1 MRRATALPASTRRL
15 LQRGRPVLQ
24 LAGVT
29 YIGLGLSVLSAPML
43 ATALGAGGRGQ
54 LAAAFAVIHVLSL
67 VAFVGL
73 PRGIAVQDHRDEA
86 ASRSAI
92 VLVGAVGLLSA
103 SACFLAADVLAGGDA
118 WVAGAIRLSSV
129 VLALAGLYQIGV
141 ERLLV
146 GSRLGVYNLTRACN
160 VVLPSLGYIV
170 AFLAGALTLELAFAI
185 TLAGQVLASLVGVAA
200 SIGAIRRSG
209 RRPAPWRFSLSMW
222 SSTVVDGVAWR
233 LDQVLLAMLAA
244 PATLGVYAVASTLAS
259 ASGGLTQAIN
269 AVLYGRFAATDDAAL
284 QMHRSRV
291 LSLVSSALASAAL
304 ITAIA
309 LWQEALLGP
318 TFDGLLA
325 PLVLLCAAQA
335 LNDQW
340 QLQVYRQAA
349 SQAHAGITAPS
360 WIGLAAFAAAAA
372 AFALTGSLDATT
384 TALAVLTG
392 AVTRVGVRL
401 LSDSLADRTPA
412 EPREPAHDP
421 IL

>member
-1 MRRATALPASTRRL
+1 MQRVTTLPAHARRL
-15 LQRGRPVLQ
+15 LDRGRPVVR

-29 YIGLGLSVLSAPML
+29 YAGLGLSVLSAPML

-54 LAAAFAVIHVLSL
+54 LAAAFAVIHVLGL

-73 PRGIAVQDHRDEA
+73 PRGIAVQDHREES

-92 VLVGAVGLLSA
+92 VLVGVVGLLSA

-129 VLALAGLYQIGV
+129 VLALAGLYQLGV
-141 ERLLV
+141 ERMLV
-146 GSRLGVYNLTRACN
+146 GSRLGAYNLARVCN

-185 TLAGQVLASLVGVAA
+185 TLTGQVLASLVGIAG
-200 SIGAIRRSG
+200 SLGAIRRAE

-233 LDQVLLAMLAA
+233 MDQVLLAMLASS
-244 PATLGVYAVASTLAS
+244 ATLGVYAVASTLAS

-269 AVLYGRFAATDDAAL
+269 AVLYGRFAADEAL
-284 QMHRSRV
+284 RMRHGRL
-291 LSLVSSALASAAL
+291 LSLISSALASMTL

-318 TFDGLLA
+318 TFDGLLP
-325 PLVLLCAAQA
+325 PLALLCLAQA

-360 WIGLAAFAAAAA
+360 WIGLAAFATVAAALA
-372 AFALTGSLDATT
+372 VTGRLDATT
-384 TALAVLTG
+384 MALAVLSG
-392 AVTRVGVRL
+392 AATRVGVRL
-401 LSDSLADRTPA
+401 VGGAISGRARPA
-412 EPREPAHDP
+412 ANAPAHGP
-421 IL
+421 IH

>member
-1 MRRATALPASTRRL
+1 MSRETARPATAALVRRARPA
-15 LQRGRPVLQ
+15 LQ
-24 LAGVT
+24 LASVT
-29 YIGLGLSVLSAPML
+29 YVGLALSVVSAPML
-43 ATALGAGGRGQ
+43 ATALGASGRGQ

-86 ASRSAI
+86 ASRPAI
-92 VLVGAVGLLSA
+92 VLVGVAGLLSA
-103 SACFLAADVLAGGDA
+103 SACFLAADVLAGGDP
-118 WVAGAIRLSSV
+118 WVADAIRLSSV
-129 VLALAGLYQIGV
+129 VLALAGLYQLGV
-141 ERLLV
+141 ERLLL
-146 GSRLGVYNLTRACN
+146 SARLGAYNLARACN

-185 TLAGQVLASLVGVAA
+185 TLTGQLLAALVGVAA
-200 SIGAIRRSG
+200 SIGAIRRAE

-233 LDQVLLAMLAA
+233 LDQVLLAMLASS
-244 PATLGVYAVASTLAS
+244 ATLGVYAVASTLAS

-269 AVLYGRFAATDDAAL
+269 AVLYGRFAADEVL
-284 QMHRSRV
+284 RMRRSRL

-349 SQAHAGITAPS
+349 SQAHAGISLPS
-360 WIGLAAFAAAAA
+360 WLGLAAFAAVAAA
-372 AFALTGSLDATT
+372 LAVSGTLDATT
-384 TALAVLTG
+384 MALAVLTG
-392 AVTRVGVRL
+392 AATRVGVRL
-401 LSDSLADRTPA
+401 LDDVVSRPQPSPS
-412 EPREPAHDP
+412 EPAHDP
-421 IL
+421 IV

>member
-1 MRRATALPASTRRL
+1 MQRVTTLPAHTRRL

-29 YIGLGLSVLSAPML
+29 YVGLGLSVLSAPML

-54 LAAAFAVIHVLSL
+54 PAAAFAVIHVLSL

-73 PRGIAVQDHRDEA
+73 PRGVAVQDHREEA

-92 VLVGAVGLLSA
+92 VLVGVVGLLSA

-129 VLALAGLYQIGV
+129 VLALAGLYQLGV
-141 ERLLV
+141 ERLLL
-146 GSRLGVYNLTRACN
+146 GSRHGAYNLARACN

-185 TLAGQVLASLVGVAA
+185 TLVGQVLAALVGVA
-200 SIGAIRRSG
+200 SSLGAIRRAE

-233 LDQVLLAMLAA
+233 LDQVLLAMLANS
-244 PATLGVYAVASTLAS
+244 ATLGVYAVASTLAS

-269 AVLYGRFAATDDAAL
+269 AVLYGRFAADEAL
-284 QMHRSRV
+284 RMRRSRL

-325 PLVLLCAAQA
+325 PLALLCLAQA

-349 SQAHAGITAPS
+349 SQAHAGITMPS
-360 WIGLAAFAAAAA
+360 WLGLGAFAAVASAL
-372 AFALTGSLDATT
+372 ALTGTLDATT
-384 TALAVLTG
+384 MALAVLSG
-392 AVTRVGVRL
+392 AATRVGVRL
-401 LSDSLADRTPA
+401 VGGAITSR
-412 EPREPAHDP
+412 PRSSAPAHDP
-421 IL
+421 VP